1 MAAEL
6 RVGPTKQLRRLP
18 INAVPPSFCCPHPP
32 LLHFL
37 PQSPS
42 LPPPLPCRVPRARPS
57 PFPTMKATELV
68 MRATQTG
75 QPDGSM
81 DELAA
86 AAVVSRGR
94 AAVCWVCVR
103 VRTALP
109 WILVPRPFLPPQPPS
124 PDYVSLQRHKTHQG
138 SSRSHQ
144 NAPQNRPRQIP
155 HPWYSPVLHAALH
168 APAHARALTCPSQ
181 PSNLRTDACAL
192 AAAPF
197 TPPSP
202 RRFFPGL
209 SRHAPSPNPR
219 SHRDVLS
226 LSTRV

>member
-6 RVGPTKQLRRLP
+6 HVWTNKTAAAIANKRSASLVLL
-18 INAVPPSFCCPHPP
+18 PHPP

-37 PQSPS
+37 PPSPS
-42 LPPPLPCRVPRARPS
+42 PPPLCRAACPVLDPPPS
-57 PFPTMKATELV
+57 PTMKATELV

-86 AAVVSRGR
+86 AAVVSWGG
-94 AAVCWVCVR
+94 AAVCWACVR

-124 PDYVSLQRHKTHQG
+124 PDYVPLQRHKTHQG

-168 APAHARALTCPSQ
+168 APAHARTYLSLPAIQ
-181 PSNLRTDACAL
+181 L
-192 AAAPF
+192 ADRCMRSCGSAFHAAVAA
-197 TPPSP
+197 SL
-202 RRFFPGL
+202 L
-209 SRHAPSPNPR
+209 SRLVKARTVAQSPQPP
-219 SHRDVLS
+219 
-226 LSTRV
+226 